1 MDQKKIIESLRT
13 EAGTNKLAAAVFHLF
28 AMRERSRR
36 RITIRSLSLKMKAEG
51 FIYNKQ
57 EYTPLFQFLS
67 RLDLGSLE
75 RNRRGGIKALRDIP
89 VTLKSIGLAAVGKS
103 NGLIQFRSKAK
114 QAKPQ
119 AAFRPGLTVRPP
131 SNTDIKIMVTINER
145 PWYLDVPKDY
155 TEQDIA
161 KIISLLN
168 KN

>member
-36 RITIRSLSLKMKAEG
+36 CITVRSLALKMKAEG

-57 EYTPLFQFLS
+57 EYLPFFHFLS
-67 RLDLGSLE
+67 KLDLGSLE
-75 RNRRGGIKALRDIP
+75 RNRRGGVRALRDIP
-89 VTLKSIGLAAVGKS
+89 VTLQSIGLAAVGKS
-103 NGLIQFRSKAK
+103 NGLIQFRSRAK
-114 QAKPQ
+114 KERPQ
-119 AAFRPGLTVRPP
+119 AVFRPGLTMKHP
-131 SNTDIKIMVTINER
+131 STTDIKIMVTIDER

-155 TEQDIA
+155 SEEDIA
-161 KIISLLN
+161 KVISMLN